1 MWYLL
6 WLLSGLVGAWIYNR
20 TVTYETKTLKY
31 ILNAITILCG
41 PAGLLMAILT
51 WVDSLF
57 PSPAPKETVQ
67 EKYDALCKEITRLQ
81 EKYDENGYDVSPLI
95 KLQRIESHVDSVIGF
110 YYTVIDNKQ
119 IDERQVI
126 TNKLK
131 AIWQPKLDKL
141 DSDLSQQ

>member
-6 WLLSGLVGAWIYNR
+6 WLLSGLVGALIYNR

-41 PAGLLMAILT
+41 PAGLLIAILT

-81 EKYDENGYDVSPLI
+81 EKYDENGYDASPLI
-95 KLQRIESHVDSVIGF
+95 KLQRIESHIDSVINQ
-110 YYTVIDNKQ
+110 YHKELDNNKKQSTIDS
-119 IDERQVI
+119 D
-126 TNKLK
+126 KLK
-131 AIWQPKLDKL
+131 AVWNTNLNVNEV
-141 DSDLSQQ
+141 DSDFLK